1 MGGIAKALEKEIEKR
16 TGIETRSVILG
27 HLQRGGPPSA
37 FDRYFATRLGLKAID
52 MVKKEEFGKMAALK
66 KGELVSVPLEEAVGK
81 MRVVD
86 KELLEEAKV
95 FFG

>member
-1 MGGIAKALEKEIEKR
+1 MAKALEKEIEKR

-27 HLQRGGPPSA
+27 HLQRGGSPSA
-37 FDRYFATRLGLKAID
+37 FDRYFATRLGLKAIE
-52 MVKKEEFGKMAALK
+52 MVKEGKFDQMAALK

-81 MRVVD
+81 MRTVN
-86 KELLEEAKV
+86 KELFEEAKV